1 MVQLKQ
7 NNWANLAVQSWRGS
21 HGCGA
26 IDGDDIHNFICL
38 LRHFFIDV
46 SYFYWVTHHSFPLPI
61 KKKVICSM
69 YHSSIEFYTKN
80 MGKMG
85 PTYKI

>member
-1 MVQLKQ
+1 M
-7 NNWANLAVQSWRGS
+7 QSWRGS
-21 HGCGA
+21 RGCGA

-61 KKKVICSM
+61 KKKKKKL
-69 YHSSIEFYTKN
+69 YR
-80 MGKMG
+80 
-85 PTYKI
+85 